1 MLKALKIIIKINFF
15 FHKAVTFVMNG
26 YAFILSP
33 YDYVF
38 VFNSICYSGFSS
50 SSSSLWIL
58 GDVFLGAYYSIYDK
72 ANVQLGLALSLG
84 SSSSITNSNF
94 TYSSGHR
101 LRTTSFGSGYSVRD
115 FFANLLIKSVS
126 LSSLVFFYIFY

>member
-1 MLKALKIIIKINFF
+1 
-15 FHKAVTFVMNG
+15 MNG

-38 VFNSICYSGFSS
+38 VYNSICYSGFSS

-101 LRTTSFGSGYSVRD
+101 LRATSFGSGDGVGD
-115 FFANLLIKSVS
+115 CMANLLIKSVS
-126 LSSLVFFYIFY
+126 FSSLVFFYAFY